1 MRLFD
6 NSVKHGNSNH
16 YCCIHCFPSLY
27 FLLRTALQVVV
38 ILQLQWPTT
47 ATQSHSNCCVTASYK
62 IDCNII
68 VMRLHQSCNE
78 LLFTLLIQK
87 FHIVTT
93 TMQTMISAILSNCNN
108 YNRAHLR
115 PWLQIKTL
123 LPILASSSAM
133 PTRLTLLVG
142 TLRWCM
148 VEPLGRDRLSPGCAI
163 FCGAL
168 IVHSS

>member
-47 ATQSHSNCCVTASYK
+47 ATQSHSNCCVTAGYK

-68 VMRLHQSCNE
+68 AMWLHHSCNK
-78 LLFTLLIQK
+78 LLFILLIQK

-93 TMQTMISAILSNCNN
+93 TMQTMISAILATATTTIGRICDHDCKLKPCFLFQ
-108 YNRAHLR
+108 RA
-115 PWLQIKTL
+115 
-123 LPILASSSAM
+123 LPPCL
-133 PTRLTLLVG
+133 
-142 TLRWCM
+142 
-148 VEPLGRDRLSPGCAI
+148 PG
-163 FCGAL
+163 
-168 IVHSS
+168 